1 MKTRRLLFPALV
13 GLGLVISG
21 YLLYRG
27 FVLLKPGVPLSVDL
41 CARIFGTGCD
51 EALRSASSWF
61 LGIPWAGWGVVYYL
75 TLGALALLGAI
86 FREDFE
92 LEAAGG
98 SFLLAGAGAIGSLIL
113 AGILVTGRVPFC
125 PLCFIINLINLALVP
140 VILRMSGRSLG
151 GMFQA
156 IRAGGAYVLRG
167 KAPSPR
173 EARWK
178 TLGFAATALFAV
190 VVYQW
195 VFVEFKILRAN
206 QEPPFDAEHAL
217 ADYEATIAQDL
228 RLGPDDPILGP
239 ADSPVRLVVF
249 SNFECPGCRSFS
261 GEIYALAAR
270 FNGKI
275 GIVFKY
281 FAGAACRPG
290 LEADR
295 PSLACLAAWSAEAA
309 RLQGKFWPYHDA
321 LFALESVEDEKTFS
335 GLARDLNL
343 DIERFETDRRSP
355 AVKNR
360 VWADIEEGRK
370 LEIDATPAVFLQGRR
385 VRDLS
390 SEALAFLIETEL
402 ARLRKP

>member
-1 MKTRRLLFPALV
+1 MKKRAFLFLALI

-27 FVLLKPGVPLSVDL
+27 FVLLKAGAPPSIDL
-41 CARIFGTGCD
+41 CAQILGAGCD
-51 EALRSASSWF
+51 ESLRSASSWF

-92 LEAAGG
+92 LEAAAG
-98 SFLLAGAGAIGSLIL
+98 SFLLAGAGASGSLIL
-113 AGILVTGRVPFC
+113 AGILITGGAPFC
-125 PLCFIINLINLALVP
+125 PLCIVIHLINLALVP
-140 VILRMSGRSLG
+140 AILWISGRSLG
-151 GMFQA
+151 GMLQA

-167 KAPSPR
+167 RARSPR

-178 TLGFAATALFAV
+178 TLGFATTALFSLV
-190 VVYQW
+190 LYQW
-195 VFVEFKILRAN
+195 IFVEFKILRAN

-217 ADYEATIAQDL
+217 ADYESTIVQDL
-228 RLGPDDPILGP
+228 RIGPDDPNLGP

-261 GEIYALAAR
+261 GELYALAAR

-275 GIVFKY
+275 EIVFKY

-309 RLQGKFWPYHDA
+309 RLQGKFWQYYDA
-321 LFALESVEDEKTFS
+321 IFALESIEDEKTFS

-343 DIERFETDRRSP
+343 DLERFEKDRGSP

-360 VWADIEEGRK
+360 VWTDVEEGRR

-385 VRDLS
+385 VRDLRP
-390 SEALAFLIETEL
+390 EALAFLVEKEL
-402 ARLRKP
+402 AKF